1 MLQPQ
6 CGFGADGL
14 QACALGAAYLIH
26 RLIQMAGD
34 MEPIQHVQS
43 LASLGGDE
51 LQMASSPF
59 EAEWRGVKMC
69 RKTLG
74 PIKKTATEYGLLTI
88 NCHEETLGCDPL
100 GMIEGSTLADEFSTN
115 LRPSHVEARCR
126 RGSRR

>member
-1 MLQPQ
+1 MLKPL
-6 CGFGADGL
+6 GGWL
-14 QACALGAAYLIH
+14 TVRPQACALGAAHLIH
-26 RLIQMAGD
+26 RLVEMARD
-34 MEPIQHVQS
+34 VETVQHVQS
-43 LASLGGDE
+43 LPAWAAMTSK
-51 LQMASSPF
+51 
-59 EAEWRGVKMC
+59 WRAHHLKLNGEESKMC

-88 NCHEETLGCDPL
+88 NCHEETLGCVPL